1 MLTSLESFLKVFP
14 ISHAQQEA
22 RVTLHVV
29 YQYQL
34 QGIGQGDEQIT
45 DVQHTDQNTNT
56 HTLSIQFPAL
66 FFPLSS

>member
-14 ISHAQQEA
+14 ISHVQQEA

-34 QGIGQGDEQIT
+34 QGIGHGDSKLQMSSTRIKILI
-45 DVQHTDQNTNT
+45 HT
-56 HTLSIQFPAL
+56 HC
-66 FFPLSS
+66 